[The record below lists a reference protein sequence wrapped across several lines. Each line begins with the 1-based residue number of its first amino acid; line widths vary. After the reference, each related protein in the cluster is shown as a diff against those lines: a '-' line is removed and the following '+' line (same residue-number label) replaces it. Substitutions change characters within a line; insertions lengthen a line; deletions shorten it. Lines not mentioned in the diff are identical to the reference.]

1 MDTKSAKILGACI
14 IVAALAVSL
23 LPWLTT
29 GSPGAVCRIHS
40 AGGSLA
46 VHYMVHTSPTSAEG
60 SRMHGVSDIEFYPT
74 YVVVKTKN
82 GSGSVFFAERTQKL
96 EWSLTKR

>member
-1 MDTKSAKILGACI
+1 MDTKSAGILGACI

-23 LPWLTT
+23 LPRLTT

-46 VHYMVHTSPTSAEG
+46 VHYMVRTPTGASG
-60 SRMHGVSDIEFYPT
+60 STIQGVTDIEIYPT
-74 YVVVKTKN
+74 YVVVKTRDGYGKF
-82 GSGSVFFAERTQKL
+82 FFAERIEEL